1 MGFTDDDIYGINARE
16 HNLISPGEL
25 STIRIKLGKSHRKES
40 DWTVIK
46 DILYARNVICMEPAG
61 PDSLLKAKDH
71 ILCEN
76 NVLFVFTN
84 TKEACAYIQE
94 LNARHLAPGRLFQV
108 GSIPFVQA
116 AAAADHYRMNLYIDM
131 KSDGRE
137 RFMVYYP
144 GEKEIRAVLL
154 AKI

>member
-1 MGFTDDDIYGINARE
+1 MGFEGEDIYGMNSEE

-25 STIRIKLGKSHRKES
+25 STIHIKLGKSHRKES

-46 DILYARNVICMEPAG
+46 DILFARNVIVMEPVSL
-61 PDSLLKAKDH
+61 DSRLKATDH

-76 NVLFVFTN
+76 KVLFVFTN
-84 TKEACAYIQE
+84 LAEARLYIQE
-94 LNARHLAPGRLFQV
+94 LNLRHWAPGRLFRL
-108 GSIPFVQA
+108 GSMPFVEA
-116 AAAADHYRMNLYIDM
+116 AAAADRFRMNFLDV
-131 KSDGRE
+131 KSNCRE

-154 AKI
+154 AEK